1 MGAINIYIYI
11 YADKSEKHIL
21 SSALYIGDIAY
32 RKEGRKGSKIRER
45 EGDGESRGRSRE

>member
-45 EGDGESRGRSRE
+45 EGDR